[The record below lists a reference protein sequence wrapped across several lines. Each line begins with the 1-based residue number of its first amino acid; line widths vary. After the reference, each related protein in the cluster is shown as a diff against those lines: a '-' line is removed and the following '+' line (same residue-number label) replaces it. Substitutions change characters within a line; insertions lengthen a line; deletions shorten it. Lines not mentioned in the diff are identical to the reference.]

1 MRTRTN
7 GILVDAAGE
16 RIADKKYHGQRI
28 YRRLGTISQD
38 AAEAWLRD
46 RQAAIDAE
54 RAVRLRHGHGR
65 LWADAAAKY
74 LIECEQRKVRSLQMI
89 SRHVTDLLPYIGQL
103 PMQDVCNDSLQ
114 PFVTERLASGV
125 KPSTINRTLEVVR
138 TTMIRAARVWRD
150 DGRPWIGTAPLI
162 EMLDERQ
169 QKRAPYPITWAE
181 QTKLLT
187 RLPPHLQDMVEFALN
202 TGARDD
208 NVCGLEWA
216 WERPVPELGR
226 SVFVIPAE
234 AFKSE
239 RPHVLVLNDVAWS
252 IVERRPADLLAWR
265 ALDDVLSELGRW
277 REVAEVRGERAARA
291 QSGFEKAALLRA
303 QARAFELAGDM
314 PAAANVIASAS
325 HHAPDDVSGLVDQA
339 DVLARGGQGAKA
351 AELLRAR
358 IAEEVARA
366 SSAEDVAALRMRLVH
381 VLEDTCDDRAGAAR
395 VLEELLAASPRHLP
409 ALERVAAVAATDPDP
424 RVHAAALLRYAGAVA
439 DPADRATYI
448 VAAGRRLREVG
459 DLRRAVH
466 AFAQAAALVPGD
478 VAIQRELEDV
488 RTGAIVEKATT
499 DAGFGDTAGA
509 ERQLREVLAA
519 QPHHLETNLALV
531 DILVASERLDA
542 AAEHLRATLAAMP
555 DDASPAATSRLVH
568 RFAQVMAALGDADES
583 HQLLYEAHRLDR
595 GSLAVTLALGESCFA
610 RRLWRQAALH
620 LGAAA
625 THPDAVRNAAAV
637 AAALVRAGQAETRAL
652 RGANASKHYES
663 AVRLDPGCTAAWHAL
678 AELAMERGDR
688 ERGADYLEREA
699 RATVD
704 ANDRLRPFDA
714 LGDLARDVLRDPV
727 RAERAWVQAIDA
739 GHAPLLEKLLAVQ
752 RERGAAVER
761 ADTCV
766 QLAQL
771 VPGAAER
778 KALLIEAAEALRAGD
793 ALERAVTVAEALIEQ
808 DPRDPEA
815 IVCATTMAIAAGD
828 TRRAA
833 TWARRLVSGGN
844 VEDTRAGLE
853 LVCAI
858 GAPLS
863 EADERFLDANPPR
876 LMASDETYAAALDD
890 ADRRELVDDPA
901 ERPLRDLLAIVS
913 ESLSLVCPTAN
924 AALAE
929 AGLGDATRVAA
940 TSDAAITALY
950 PQIARALGG
959 PPTLLYTTAR
969 SSVDLMLLPASPP
982 VVVFG
987 PKLVSVR
994 ASSRGDGH
1002 LSTDAPLRFRLG
1014 RMVELS
1020 RPHRV
1025 LAAMPED
1032 AFAQLVA
1039 DLREGDR
1046 LRSKLPVAARQRLSE
1061 RLAALGPEPLDARAY
1076 VAACRRAADRAGL
1089 LACGDVAVAIE
1100 LAGGVRAAPHL
1111 VRLGASRR
1119 YLAAR
1124 KKLRTRP

>member
-1 MRTRTN
+1 MAEQDHTGRWRRLERAKT
-7 GILVDAAGE
+7 VPDAIELLRRSVLLIHRAPDDPEVRRQVRAVAAEHELWDQLAVLLADEARVYGDDPAIAAALYEELADVHHALDQPLESIRAMEALLAIAPDSFEHHE
-16 RIADKKYHGQRI
+16 RIAALY
-28 YRRLGTISQD
+28 
-38 AAEAWLRD
+38 
-46 RQAAIDAE
+46 RQAGAWAK
-54 RAVRLRHGHGR
+54 A
-65 LWADAAAKY
+65 ADAF
-74 LIECEQRKVRSLQMI
+74 EQV
-89 SRHVTDLLPYIGQL
+89 
-103 PMQDVCNDSLQ
+103 
-114 PFVTERLASGV
+114 A
-125 KPSTINRTLEVVR
+125 
-138 TTMIRAARVWRD
+138 
-150 DGRPWIGTAPLI
+150 
-162 EMLDERQ
+162 
-169 QKRAPYPITWAE
+169 KRAPE
-181 QTKLLT
+181 QLARAALLDAA
-187 RLPPHLQDMVEFALN
+187 RLHREHKSF
-202 TGARDD
+202 
-208 NVCGLEWA
+208 
-216 WERPVPELGR
+216 ERAAQLFR
-226 SVFVIPAE
+226 
-234 AFKSE
+234 
-239 RPHVLVLNDVAWS
+239 S

-663 AVRLDPGCTAAWHAL
+663 AVRLDPGCPAAWHAL

-704 ANDRLRPFDA
+704 ANDRLRLFDA